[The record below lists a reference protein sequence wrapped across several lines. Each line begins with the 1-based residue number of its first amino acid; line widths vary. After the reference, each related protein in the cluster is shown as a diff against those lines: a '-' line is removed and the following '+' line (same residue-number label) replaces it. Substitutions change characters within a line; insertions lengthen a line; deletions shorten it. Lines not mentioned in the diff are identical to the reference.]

1 VLCRVHSAPTC
12 CSLARFPGL
21 YRERRANWRHRRRPP
36 AKTCHHDAVSTVQV
50 ITAPTDW
57 PAVIS
62 AIVTGVAAAGGILGG
77 AWQAARARRDA
88 TADLKRSLDASATNL
103 EKGISAEDKRAMREQ
118 KMRIYAA
125 FQGTVDTVID
135 AAGQRPDELGQAQA
149 AMHKALAEVVL
160 VAPTAV
166 GDLAGTVSESAI
178 SSTKKNV
185 DPHGAIAR
193 NRDMN
198 RFRDQLYQAM
208 RADLGTDGSQ
218 PAHAVDHA

>member
-1 VLCRVHSAPTC
+1 
-12 CSLARFPGL
+12 
-21 YRERRANWRHRRRPP
+21 
-36 AKTCHHDAVSTVQV
+36 
-50 ITAPTDW
+50 
-57 PAVIS
+57 
-62 AIVTGVAAAGGILGG
+62 
-77 AWQAARARRDA
+77 
-88 TADLKRSLDASATNL
+88 
-103 EKGISAEDKRAMREQ
+103 
-118 KMRIYAA
+118 MRIYAA

-218 PAHAVDHA
+218 PAHAADHA